1 MDDSFKEK
9 LTDILKD
16 RISISEGTRANY
28 ARGEDAY
35 EPVLSQAVVF
45 PESNEEVSKIL
56 KLCNENK
63 VPVVPFGTGT
73 SLEGHAVGNEKG
85 ITISLEKMNKV
96 LSVNAADFDCRVQA
110 NVTRKQL
117 NEYLREDGVF
127 FPIDPGADAALGGM
141 AACSASGT
149 MAVKYGTMR
158 TVVTGLTVVLPNGEI
173 IKTGTRAKKSSA
185 GYNLT
190 NLFIGSEGTLGI
202 ITEVHLRLSPIP
214 ESIMS
219 AVCHFPDLESA
230 VLTAQ
235 EVIQYGVPIARIE
248 MLNKDQMEISIKYSK
263 LDKAEPLPTL
273 FFEFHG
279 SEPSNKES
287 INIVEE
293 LSKNN
298 GGSDFKWAESLEER
312 NKLWK
317 ARHEI
322 YYAVKSQGTNVKIYA
337 TDVCVPIS
345 KLVECIKFSEN
356 EIQQHGL
363 KAPMVGHVGDGNFH
377 VTVIYDPSK
386 EGEYEIIR
394 NFSDKLIDKALELE
408 GTITGEHG
416 IGLQKKKYLL
426 REHADNLPVMKAIA
440 IASEEDLATAKIF
453 QKHADMLLFDSKPP
467 SGASRPGGNA
477 LSFEWS
483 LVANQDWRLPW
494 MLAGGIDVAN
504 LSLAVEISGASAI
517 DVSSGV
523 EDSKGF
529 KSPVK
534 IKELLYFAATL

>member
-1 MDDSFKEK
+1 MNDALKQK
-9 LTDILKD
+9 LTEILKD
-16 RISISEGTRANY
+16 RISFSEGTRRNY
-28 ARGEDAY
+28 ARGEDTY
-35 EPVLSQAVVF
+35 EPVLSKAVVF
-45 PESNEEVSKIL
+45 PETNEEVSKIL
-56 KLCNENK
+56 KLCNEHK

-73 SLEGHAVGNEKG
+73 SLEGHVVGNENG

-96 LSVNAADFDCRVQA
+96 LSVNASDFDCRVQA

-141 AACSASGT
+141 SATSASGT

-158 TVVTGLTVVLPNGEI
+158 TVVSGLTVVLPTGDI
-173 IKTGTRAKKSSA
+173 VKLGTRTKKSSA

-235 EVIQYGVPIARIE
+235 EVIQYGIPIARIE

-263 LDKAEPLPTL
+263 LENAEPMPTL

-279 SEPSNKES
+279 SESTNKES

-298 GGSDFKWAESLEER
+298 GGSDLKWAETLEER

-317 ARHEI
+317 ARHEV
-322 YYAVKSQGTNVKIYA
+322 YDSVKAQGVNAKVYT
-337 TDVCVPIS
+337 TDICVPIS
-345 KLVECIKFSEN
+345 NLVECIKFSEK

-377 VTVIYDPSK
+377 VTILYDPLK
-386 EGEYEIIR
+386 EGEYKIIR
-394 NFSDKLIDKALELE
+394 DFSDKLVDKALELE

-426 REHADNLPVMKAIA
+426 KEHPDNLPVMKSIKKS
-440 IASEEDLATAKIF
+440 IDPNNIMNPGKVFDL
-453 QKHADMLLFDSKPP
+453 
-467 SGASRPGGNA
+467 N
-477 LSFEWS
+477 
-483 LVANQDWRLPW
+483 
-494 MLAGGIDVAN
+494 
-504 LSLAVEISGASAI
+504 
-517 DVSSGV
+517 
-523 EDSKGF
+523 
-529 KSPVK
+529 
-534 IKELLYFAATL
+534 

>member
-1 MDDSFKEK
+1 MNELLQKELK
-9 LTDILKD
+9 QILNS
-16 RISISEGTRANY
+16 RFSSSESTRANY
-28 ARGEDAY
+28 ARGEDSY

-45 PESNEEVSKIL
+45 PETNEEVSKIL
-56 KLCNENK
+56 KLCNEHK

-73 SLEGHAVGNEKG
+73 SLEGHVVGNENG

-96 LSVNAADFDCRVQA
+96 LSVNGNDFDCRVQA

-117 NEYLREDGVF
+117 NEYLREDGIF

-141 AACSASGT
+141 AASSASGT

-158 TVVTGLTVVLPNGEI
+158 TVVSGLTVVLANGDI
-173 IKTGTRAKKSSA
+173 VKTGTRAKKSSA

-219 AVCHFPDLESA
+219 AVCHFPDLQSA

-263 LDKAEPLPTL
+263 LENVEPLPTL

-279 SEPSNKES
+279 SESSNKES
-287 INIVEE
+287 IKIVEE

-298 GGSDFKWAESLEER
+298 GGSDFKWAESIEDR

-322 YYAVKSQGTNVKIYA
+322 YYAVKAQGTNVKIYA
-337 TDVCVPIS
+337 TDICVPIS
-345 KLVECIKFSEN
+345 NLVECIKFSEK

-377 VTVIYDPSK
+377 VTVIYDPAK
-386 EGEYEIIR
+386 KGEYEIIR

-416 IGLQKKKYLL
+416 IGLQKKEYLL
-426 REHADNLPVMKAIA
+426 KEHPDNLPLMKSIKRSLDVNN
-440 IASEEDLATAKIF
+440 IMNPGKVFDL
-453 QKHADMLLFDSKPP
+453 D
-467 SGASRPGGNA
+467 
-477 LSFEWS
+477 
-483 LVANQDWRLPW
+483 
-494 MLAGGIDVAN
+494 
-504 LSLAVEISGASAI
+504 
-517 DVSSGV
+517 
-523 EDSKGF
+523 
-529 KSPVK
+529 
-534 IKELLYFAATL
+534 

>member
-1 MDDSFKEK
+1 MNELLQKGLK
-9 LTDILKD
+9 QILNG
-16 RISISEGTRANY
+16 RFSLSESTRANY
-28 ARGEDAY
+28 ARGEDSY

-45 PESNEEVSKIL
+45 PETNEEVSKIL
-56 KLCNENK
+56 KLCNEHK

-73 SLEGHAVGNEKG
+73 SLEGHVVGNENG

-96 LSVNAADFDCRVQA
+96 LSVNGNDFDCRVQA

-117 NEYLREDGVF
+117 NEYLREDGIF

-141 AACSASGT
+141 AATSASGT
-149 MAVKYGTMR
+149 MAVRYGTMR
-158 TVVTGLTVVLPNGEI
+158 TVVSGLTVVLANGDI

-263 LDKAEPLPTL
+263 LENVEPLPTL

-279 SEPSNKES
+279 SESSNRES
-287 INIVEE
+287 IKIVEE

-298 GGSDFKWAESLEER
+298 GGSDFKWAESIEER

-322 YYAVKSQGTNVKIYA
+322 YYAVKAQGTNVKIYA
-337 TDVCVPIS
+337 TDICVPIS
-345 KLVECIKFSEN
+345 NLVECIKFSEK

-377 VTVIYDPSK
+377 VTVIYDPAK
-386 EGEYEIIR
+386 KGEYEIIR

-416 IGLQKKKYLL
+416 IGLQKKEYLL
-426 REHADNLPVMKAIA
+426 KEHPDNLPLMKSIKRSLDVNN
-440 IASEEDLATAKIF
+440 IMNPGKVFDL
-453 QKHADMLLFDSKPP
+453 
-467 SGASRPGGNA
+467 N
-477 LSFEWS
+477 
-483 LVANQDWRLPW
+483 
-494 MLAGGIDVAN
+494 
-504 LSLAVEISGASAI
+504 
-517 DVSSGV
+517 
-523 EDSKGF
+523 
-529 KSPVK
+529 
-534 IKELLYFAATL
+534 

>member
-1 MDDSFKEK
+1 MNELLQKELK
-9 LTDILKD
+9 QILNG
-16 RISISEGTRANY
+16 RFSLSESTRANY
-28 ARGEDAY
+28 ARGEDSY
-35 EPVLSQAVVF
+35 EPVLSQAVAF
-45 PESNEEVSKIL
+45 PETNEEVSKIL
-56 KLCNENK
+56 KLCNEHK

-73 SLEGHAVGNEKG
+73 SLEGHVVGNENG

-96 LSVNAADFDCRVQA
+96 LSVNGNDFDCRVQA

-117 NEYLREDGVF
+117 NEYLREDWIF

-141 AACSASGT
+141 AATSASGT

-158 TVVTGLTVVLPNGEI
+158 TVVSGLTVVLANGDI
-173 IKTGTRAKKSSA
+173 VKTGTRAKKSSA

-219 AVCHFPDLESA
+219 AVCHFPDLQSA

-263 LDKAEPLPTL
+263 LENVEPLPTL

-279 SEPSNKES
+279 SESSNKES
-287 INIVEE
+287 IKIVEE

-298 GGSDFKWAESLEER
+298 GGNDFKWAESIEDR

-322 YYAVKSQGTNVKIYA
+322 FYAVKAQGTNVKIYA
-337 TDVCVPIS
+337 TDICVPIS
-345 KLVECIKFSEN
+345 NLVECIKFSEK

-377 VTVIYDPSK
+377 VTVIYDPAK
-386 EGEYEIIR
+386 KGEYEIIR

-416 IGLQKKKYLL
+416 IGLQKKEYLL
-426 REHADNLPVMKAIA
+426 KEHPDNLPLMKSIKRSLDVNN
-440 IASEEDLATAKIF
+440 IMNPGKVFDL
-453 QKHADMLLFDSKPP
+453 
-467 SGASRPGGNA
+467 N
-477 LSFEWS
+477 
-483 LVANQDWRLPW
+483 
-494 MLAGGIDVAN
+494 
-504 LSLAVEISGASAI
+504 
-517 DVSSGV
+517 
-523 EDSKGF
+523 
-529 KSPVK
+529 
-534 IKELLYFAATL
+534 